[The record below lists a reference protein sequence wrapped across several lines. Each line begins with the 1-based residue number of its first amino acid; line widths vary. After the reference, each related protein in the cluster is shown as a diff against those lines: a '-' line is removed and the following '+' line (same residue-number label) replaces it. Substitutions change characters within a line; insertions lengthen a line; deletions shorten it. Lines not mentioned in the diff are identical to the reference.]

1 MVPGSFMVCM
11 LLFVNY
17 LPYRKKKMAYGA
29 FNTFKNLNQN
39 SINKEINYLQ
49 IPLTEKTISMFI
61 LET

>member
-1 MVPGSFMVCM
+1 
-11 LLFVNY
+11 
-17 LPYRKKKMAYGA
+17 MAYGA

>member
-1 MVPGSFMVCM
+1 MVCM

-39 SINKEINYLQ
+39 SLNKEINYLQ